1 MNMNDIKQF
10 KVVLLGAG
18 NLATSLGLALVK
30 SGFCVEQVYSRTL
43 EAAQTLANVLNAS
56 AVSSLEELS
65 NSADVYFLALKDD
78 ALPGVIQQVCRLN
91 PHAVYAHTAG
101 SVPMS
106 VFNNL
111 AVNHGVL
118 YPLQTF
124 SKQKPLVFN
133 TIPCLIEGANAFS
146 QDILWRIAHALSN
159 NVHLASSED
168 RRVMHLAAVFGCN
181 FVNLCYTL
189 ANETLKSRGLDF
201 ELLLPL
207 IDETAAKVH
216 RMTPLEAQT
225 GPAVRKDK
233 KVMQGQMQLI
243 DDADRRRLYE
253 LMSEMIHKLANK

>member
-1 MNMNDIKQF
+1 
-10 KVVLLGAG
+10 
-18 NLATSLGLALVK
+18 
-30 SGFCVEQVYSRTL
+30 
-43 EAAQTLANVLNAS
+43 
-56 AVSSLEELS
+56 
-65 NSADVYFLALKDD
+65 
-78 ALPGVIQQVCRLN
+78 
-91 PHAVYAHTAG
+91 
-101 SVPMS
+101 MS

-111 AVNHGVL
+111 AVNYGVL

-124 SKQKPLVFN
+124 SKQNPLDFDS
-133 TIPCLIEGANAFS
+133 IPCLIEGANAFS
-146 QDILWRIAHALSN
+146 QDVLWRIANALSK

-216 RMTPLEAQT
+216 RMGPLEAQT

-243 DDADRRRLYE
+243 DDADQRRLYE